1 MIALFASGPRGLESV
16 LADELTK
23 LGAQNLRE
31 RRGGV
36 SFQGSM
42 ELAYRVCL
50 WSRVASRIL
59 YPIATFSASSAD
71 DLYAGIQAVDW
82 SQHLAADGKLWID
95 ANGRLPG
102 VDNDH
107 FAALKI
113 KDAIVDRLRTP
124 EGLRPTIDRESPHIR
139 LNAHLHKG
147 RVRLSLELSGDS
159 LHRRGYRGDAGP
171 APLKENLAAG
181 LLQLAGWPKEYQ
193 EGAALVDPMCGS
205 GTFLIEAAMMAA
217 NFAPGLLREQFPLA
231 GWKKA
236 EAHLW
241 QRLWNEAKAQ
251 RIDAPSKPIIF
262 GYDADPRAVGATRR
276 NIEAAGFGGWIEI
289 QRAKIDDLQPPQA
302 KGVVVVNPPYG
313 QRLSDENELKVLYAS
328 LSRVLRERF
337 GGWSAGILVP
347 RETPVSSLALR
358 YQRRSQVY
366 NGGIECYWQTHLLGR
381 GGKAAKPR
389 QTVAEGGAH
398 SGAAQGD
405 DQGAERA
412 AGAEMFANR
421 LRKRLKHLR
430 KWAKREN
437 LSCYRV
443 YDRDLPD
450 FAVAVDCY
458 GEWVHVQEYA
468 PPSTI
473 DADRAAERL
482 EQVKEVVPEVLGV
495 SSENVYYKTRR
506 RQKGIEQYEKLDTF
520 GEFVEVEEGGLKF
533 WVNLNDY
540 LDTGLF
546 LDHRITRRLIKDLA
560 SDKKFLNLFAYTGT
574 ATVYAAA
581 GGARS
586 SVSVDLSTT
595 YLDWA
600 KENFKLNELDMKHEL
615 VKADCLKWIKN
626 HDQRYDLIFL
636 DPPTFSN
643 SKSMDD
649 SFNVQ
654 DDHAPL
660 IYDLLRLLEPDGTLV
675 FSNNFRGFKLDKAL
689 LHDSKLRLEDISAKT
704 IPDDFK
710 RNQKIHN
717 VWLIRNGS

>member
-1 MIALFASGPRGLESV
+1 MIAFFASGPRGLESV
-16 LADELTK
+16 LAEEL
-23 LGAQNLRE
+23 LSIGAQNLRE

-36 SFQGSM
+36 SFQGTM
-42 ELAYRVCL
+42 ELGYRVCL

-59 YPIATFSASSAD
+59 YPLATFAAGSAD
-71 DLYAGIQAVDW
+71 DLYKGIQSVDW
-82 SQHLAADGKLWID
+82 SDHLAADGKLWID
-95 ANGRLPG
+95 ASGRLPG

-113 KDAIVDRLRTP
+113 KDAIVDQLRTP
-124 EGLRPTIDRESPHIR
+124 EGLRPAIERESPDIR

-159 LHRRGYRGDAGP
+159 LHRRGYRGDGGP

-181 LLQLAGWPKEYQ
+181 LLHLAGWPEAHAD
-193 EGAALVDPMCGS
+193 GAVLVDPMCGS
-205 GTFLIEAAMMAA
+205 GTFLIEAAMMAS
-217 NFAPGLLREQFPLA
+217 NFAPGLMRETFPLA

-236 EAHLW
+236 EPALW
-241 QRLWNEAKAQ
+241 QRLCDEAKAE
-251 RIDAPSKPIIF
+251 RRDAPEKPIVF
-262 GYDADPRAVGATRR
+262 GFDADPRAVGSTRR
-276 NIEAAGFGGWIEI
+276 NLEAAGFQPWIEI
-289 QRAKIDDLQPPQA
+289 QRGKIDELQPPRE
-302 KGVVVVNPPYG
+302 KGLVVVNPPYG
-313 QRLSDENELKVLYAS
+313 QRLVAEENELRLLYS
-328 LSRVLRERF
+328 TLSRVLRERF
-337 GGWSAGILVP
+337 GGWSAGILLP

-389 QTVAEGGAH
+389 QLGMADVTG
-398 SGAAQGD
+398 QD
-405 DQGAERA
+405 TKD

-430 KWAKREN
+430 KWAKREK

-458 GEWVHVQEYA
+458 GKWVHVQEYA

-473 DADRAAERL
+473 DAERAEQRL
-482 EQVKEVVPEVLGV
+482 EQVKDVVPEVLNV
-495 SSENVYYKTRR
+495 PPDCVYYKTRR
-506 RQKGIEQYEKLDTF
+506 RQKGTEQYEKLDTF
-520 GEFVEVEEGGLKF
+520 GEFVEVEEGGHTF
-533 WVNLNDY
+533 RVNLNDY

-546 LDHRITRRLIKDLA
+546 LDHRLTRAMLQKLA
-560 SDKKFLNLFAYTGT
+560 KGKRFLNLFAYTGT

-600 KENFKLNELDMKHEL
+600 KENFKLNGLDANHEL
-615 VKADCLKWIKN
+615 IKADCVKWIKN

-654 DDHAPL
+654 DDHAAL
-660 IYDLLRLLEPDGTLV
+660 ISDLLRLLEKDGTLV
-675 FSNNFRGFKLDKAL
+675 FSNNFRGFKMDRQL
-689 LHDSKLRLEDISAKT
+689 LGDSRLRFEDISAKT
-704 IPDDFK
+704 IPEDFK

-717 VWLIRNGS
+717 VWLITKVQ